1 MAVAQVEP
9 EEDDDL
15 SLEMTDGFLAV
26 ACDFPGFR
34 IFAGGASSRG

>member
-26 ACDFPGFR
+26 ACDFPGLR
-34 IFAGGASSRG
+34 IFAGGTSSRG